1 MIPRGEATISASNNL
16 SSDKLATSAGRRPV
30 VLIVSLLKLSISS
43 FKFLINVTRS
53 SKSLICFLA
62 KSSPTLLTTEVTCG
76 NTASYLAKFSA
87 LSFSSVSRLILRSS
101 AETQELALTPSL
113 N

>member
-1 MIPRGEATISASNNL
+1 VIHQCDAVISALNNL
-16 SSDKLATSAGRRPV
+16 SSDKFVISTRRRLV

-43 FKFLINVTRS
+43 FKFLINVILS

-76 NTASYLAKFSA
+76 NTASNLANFSA